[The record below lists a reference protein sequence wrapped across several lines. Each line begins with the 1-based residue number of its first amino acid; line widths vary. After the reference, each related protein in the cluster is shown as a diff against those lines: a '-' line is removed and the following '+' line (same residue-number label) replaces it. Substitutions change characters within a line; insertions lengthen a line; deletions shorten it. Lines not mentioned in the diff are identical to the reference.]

1 MTVMMKMKTGEP
13 RQLQYKLSKVSM
25 KRIYTQ
31 DKEEFLITQ
40 ILFYVGITCNIKH
53 NQQLNTV

>member
-1 MTVMMKMKTGEP
+1 MMKMKTGEP